1 MSADRG
7 PADGHEVAETD
18 AGGMDDGATDAGRR
32 QRIVR
37 VRGARRARLTPVP
50 GTDASPELPGGT
62 TDAPARA
69 PKGVAEASGPNDERL
84 RRDVPPHY

>member
-1 MSADRG
+1 MSADQG
-7 PADGHEVAETD
+7 PADGHEVDETD
-18 AGGMDDGATDAGRR
+18 AGGMDDGRP

-50 GTDASPELPGGT
+50 GTDASPEMPGGT

-69 PKGVAEASGPNDERL
+69 PRGVAEASGPNDERL